1 MHIIVLNGTT
11 KNIKQH
17 SMNLAKIDKIKQDF
31 PEIEF
36 KTYRIS
42 NEIKKIVHDEQYFFE
57 ILENIKRADAV
68 VWSMPVYIG
77 LIPSQ
82 YKRFIELVFDKDC
95 QKYFAKKPT
104 VVIVSSIKL
113 YDTVALDYMRE
124 ICEDLDMNYCGQ
136 FSAGMLE
143 PIDKK
148 FFINFLSDIKNNFKH
163 AKQTLP
169 LKRSEYVF
177 QAPDVKKSSDSDT
190 AQPSAVKEKSNI
202 KYTPFNSSKKIVV
215 VSDKLNGK
223 PIDGYIEFLKRICP
237 ENAEF
242 YDLNE
247 LDIKC
252 GCISCFECGLENRC
266 SIKDGFVPF
275 YKNKIM
281 AADILIFLG
290 SQKDRFLSWK
300 WKEFLDRRFF
310 SNHIPTLIDKQILL
324 IVSGSSLH
332 GSLHGRSIF
341 NYFESYAQLEKAN
354 LCGVLFDDAQDD
366 KSIADMIYSN
376 LRRALDLANLQYSS
390 NQTFLYEGA
399 RAYLNEC
406 LDNYIFSGLYADYT
420 YYKKYNVKRM
430 NFKQKI
436 GKTIILSLYEFKA
449 VREYVFYDK
458 PCGTIKMK
466 IVDLILGIAYRLR
479 TRAY

>member
-1 MHIIVLNGTT
+1 MNIIILNGTT

-17 SMNLAKIDKIKQDF
+17 SMNLAKIEKIKQDF
-31 PEIEF
+31 PEINF
-36 KTYRIS
+36 TTYRIS
-42 NEIKKIVHDEQYFFE
+42 NEINKIAGDEQYFFQ
-57 ILENIKRADAV
+57 ILENIKKSDAV
-68 VWSMPVYIG
+68 IWSIPVYIG
-77 LIPSQ
+77 LVPSQ
-82 YKRFIELVFDKDC
+82 FKRFIELVFDRDC
-95 QKYFAKKPT
+95 QKYFANKPT
-104 VVIVSSIKL
+104 VVIMSSIKL

-148 FFINFLSDIKNNFKH
+148 FFINFLSDIRNNFKH

-169 LKRSEYVF
+169 LKYSQYIF
-177 QAPDVKKSSDSDT
+177 HAPDIKQSSDSDA
-190 AQPSAVKEKSNI
+190 AQPYAVKENSNI

-223 PIDGYIEFLKRICP
+223 PLDGYIDFLKRICP
-237 ENAEF
+237 ANAEF

-275 YKNKIM
+275 YKSKIM
-281 AADILIFLG
+281 TADILIFLG
-290 SQKDRFLSWK
+290 TQKDRFLSWK
-300 WKEFLDRRFF
+300 WKEFFDRRFF
-310 SNHIPTLIDKQILL
+310 SNHIPTLTDKQILL
-324 IVSGSSLH
+324 IVSGSRTH
-332 GSLHGRSIF
+332 AKSIF
-341 NYFESYAQLEKAN
+341 NYFDMYSQLEKAN
-354 LCGVLFDDAQDD
+354 VCGIVFDDAQDD
-366 KSIADMIYSN
+366 KSVADTIYAN
-376 LRRALDLANLQYSS
+376 LRRSLYLAELKYS
-390 NQTFLYEGA
+390 NNETFLYEGS
-399 RAYLNEC
+399 RAYLNES
-406 LDNYIFSGLYADYT
+406 LEHHIFSGLYADYN
-420 YYKKYNVKRM
+420 YYKKHNFKHM

-436 GKTIILSLYEFKA
+436 GKAIILSLYEFKA

-466 IVDLILGIAYRLR
+466 IIDLILGIAYRLR